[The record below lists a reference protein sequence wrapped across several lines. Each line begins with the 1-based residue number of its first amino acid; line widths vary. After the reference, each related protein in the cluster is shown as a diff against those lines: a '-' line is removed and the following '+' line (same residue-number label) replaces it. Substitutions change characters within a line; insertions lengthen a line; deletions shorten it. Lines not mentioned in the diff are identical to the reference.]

1 MNRLNYLRIII
12 STLLLLS
19 TVFSVA
25 QTTPPT
31 LCGILRYSDSPT
43 IVNGLYTIEAQQDA
57 KPTLY
62 WRDSDLAL
70 MGNGGAVYA
79 NGKYYV
85 LSFLNFGV
93 LISTYVVAD
102 VEAMTY
108 ELKNKPTR
116 IDYSYIASDM
126 TYDAT
131 TGLVYA
137 ISLNETGD
145 GSFVLSTMNLED
157 AKKTAIGSIIQM
169 CALAADKDGQ
179 LYGIGIDGILYK
191 IDKQTAITT
200 AIGATGVTPS
210 SDQSATFDWESGTL
224 YWSAYTEKGGA
235 LYTVDTTTGAA
246 TLLSTYPNG
255 EQITGLFVKPAPK
268 AVGTPTNIDEVYT
281 NFTKDSLRGIV
292 GFELPFLDINDEPL
306 EGELSWSIEAN
317 GKQMA
322 SGKGNPGDLVES
334 TLTFENEGTYNF
346 VINVSNSAG
355 AATPYTFRKYIGMDI
370 PLAPTNIV
378 AKADGKKVTLSWEI
392 SDKGINGGYIDE
404 SQLIHQIVR
413 MPEEEVVAEMQ
424 YGTTFTEIIE
434 KDGIN
439 AQYYILTPDLN
450 GRTGEAAASNLVAV
464 GTHISVPFT
473 DYLTDVM
480 RYALYTIV
488 DANNDG
494 DSWIWGNM
502 PEGSTHMPCATYM
515 WTISPENNDWIISP
529 AIYLERGK
537 TYRADFFMRSESNK
551 YTADF
556 SISLGNQ
563 PTAEG
568 MTRTLRPVET
578 LASDAETAYS
588 TDPFEVEADGVYHL
602 GLHISGK
609 RSNNYIYF
617 TKLHITDDLSG
628 IDGTSTELLDIKVNK
643 GCLNINN
650 LEEAHFEVYSTKGH
664 CLYQGNE
671 SKIVL
676 HLPSGVYL
684 VKSENITKKVA
695 L

>member
-1 MNRLNYLRIII
+1 MNRHYYLRIIV
-12 STLLLLS
+12 STLLLLGS
-19 TVFSVA
+19 FFGMA
-25 QTTPPT
+25 QTTPTT
-31 LCGILRYSDSPT
+31 LCGILRYSNAPT
-43 IVNGLYTIEAQQDA
+43 IINGLYTIEAQQDA

-62 WRDSDLAL
+62 WRDTDLAL

-85 LSFLNFGV
+85 LSFLDFGV

-102 VEAMTY
+102 IETMTY
-108 ELKNKPTR
+108 EAKDEPMR
-116 IDYSYIASDM
+116 IDYSYIASDL

-131 TGLVYA
+131 TGMVYA
-137 ISLNETGD
+137 VSLNEKGD
-145 GSFVLSTMNLED
+145 GSFVLSSMNLEN
-157 AKKTAIGSIIQM
+157 AKKTPIGSIMQM
-169 CALAADKDGQ
+169 CALAADKEGQ

-210 SDQSATFDWESGTL
+210 SDQSATFDWETGTL
-224 YWSAYTEKGGA
+224 YWSAYTEQGGA
-235 LYTVDTTTGAA
+235 LYTVDTTCGVA

-268 AVGTPTNIDEVYT
+268 ASGTPACIDAIYSA
-281 NFTKDSLRGIV
+281 FTKDALSGTV
-292 GFELPFLDINDEPL
+292 GFELPFMDINAEPL

-317 GKQMA
+317 GLQMA
-322 SGKGNPGDLVES
+322 AGKGNPGELIECS
-334 TLTFENEGTYNF
+334 LTFASEGMYNF
-346 VINVSNSAG
+346 VINVSNTAG
-355 AATPYTFRKYIGMDI
+355 SATPYTFRKYIGMDI

-378 AKADGKKVTLSWEI
+378 AKADGKKVTLTWET
-392 SDKGINGGYIDE
+392 SPKGVHDGYVDE
-404 SQLIHQIVR
+404 NQLIHQIIR
-413 MPEEEVVAEMQ
+413 MPEGEVVAEMQ
-424 YGTTFTEIIE
+424 YGTTFTETIE

-450 GRTGEAAASNLVAV
+450 GRTGEEATSNIVAV
-464 GTHISVPFT
+464 GTHLSVPFT
-473 DYLTDVM
+473 DDLTDIM

-488 DANNDG
+488 DSNEDG

-502 PEGSTHMPCATYM
+502 PEGSTHTPCATYM
-515 WTISPENNDWIISP
+515 WTISSENNDWIITP
-529 AIYLERGK
+529 AIRLERGK

-556 SISLGNQ
+556 SIGLGNE
-563 PTAEG
+563 PTAES

-578 LASDAETAYS
+578 LASDTETAYS
-588 TDPFEVEADGVYHL
+588 TEPFEVEADGVYHL

-617 TKLHITDDLSG
+617 TKLHVTDDLSAINNIS
-628 IDGTSTELLDIKVNK
+628 IDDLDIQVSNGRLSIPNMGGSK
-643 GCLNINN
+643 I
-650 LEEAHFEVYSTKGH
+650 EVYSTEGR
-664 CLYQGNE
+664 CLYKGDE
-671 SKIVL
+671 SGIVL
-676 HLPSGVYL
+676 RLPAGIYI
-684 VKSENITKKVA
+684 VKGGNVTQKVI

>member
-108 ELKNKPTR
+108 ELKDKPTR

-200 AIGATGVTPS
+200 AIGATGITPS

-568 MTRTLRPVET
+568 MTHTLRPVET

-628 IDGTSTELLDIKVNK
+628 IDGTSAELLDIKVNK

>member
-12 STLLLLS
+12 SILLLLS

-108 ELKNKPTR
+108 ELKDKPTR

-131 TGLVYA
+131 SGLVYA

-322 SGKGNPGDLVES
+322 SGKGNPGNLVES

-346 VINVSNSAG
+346 VINISNSAG

-439 AQYYILTPDLN
+439 VQYYILTPDLN

-588 TDPFEVEADGVYHL
+588 TDPFEVEVDGVYHL

-628 IDGTSTELLDIKVNK
+628 INNPSVDDLDIQVSNGQLCIPNVGGGK
-643 GCLNINN
+643 I
-650 LEEAHFEVYSTKGH
+650 EVYSTEGCCLYKGH
-664 CLYQGNE
+664 E
-671 SKIVL
+671 SGIVL
-676 HLPSGVYL
+676 RLPAGIYI
-684 VKSENITKKVA
+684 VKGGNNSKKVI

>member
-1 MNRLNYLRIII
+1 MNRLNYLRITI

-108 ELKNKPTR
+108 ELKDKPTR

-568 MTRTLRPVET
+568 MTHTLRPVET

-628 IDGTSTELLDIKVNK
+628 INNPSVDDLDIQVSNGQLCIPNVGGGK
-643 GCLNINN
+643 I
-650 LEEAHFEVYSTKGH
+650 EVYSTEGCCLYKGH
-664 CLYQGNE
+664 E
-671 SKIVL
+671 SGIVL
-676 HLPSGVYL
+676 RLPAGIYI
-684 VKSENITKKVA
+684 VKGGNNSKKVI

>member
-12 STLLLLS
+12 SILLLLS

-108 ELKNKPTR
+108 ELKDKPTR

-628 IDGTSTELLDIKVNK
+628 INNPSVDDLDIQVSNGQLCIPNVGGGK
-643 GCLNINN
+643 I
-650 LEEAHFEVYSTKGH
+650 EVYSTEGCCLYKGH
-664 CLYQGNE
+664 E
-671 SKIVL
+671 SGIVL
-676 HLPSGVYL
+676 RLPAGIYI
-684 VKSENITKKVA
+684 VKGGNNSKKVI